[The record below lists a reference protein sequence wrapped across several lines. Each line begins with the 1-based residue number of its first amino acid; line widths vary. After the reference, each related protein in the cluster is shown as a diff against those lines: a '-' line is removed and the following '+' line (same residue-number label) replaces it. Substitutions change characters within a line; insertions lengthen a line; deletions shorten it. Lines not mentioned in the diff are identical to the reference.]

1 MQATLHKI
9 LIVDDEAG
17 LLYSLMAFFE
27 DENFDVKGAS
37 SGEEALEILK
47 REDVDA
53 VIVDMR
59 LPGIDGNEVILQA
72 KELGSKAKFLIHTG
86 STDYKLP
93 TSLIDLGYRQEH
105 IFLKP
110 LADLSILTET
120 VEKLLS

>member
-1 MQATLHKI
+1 MQEPLHKI

-47 REDVDA
+47 EEDVDA

-72 KELGSKAKFLIHTG
+72 KDLGSKAKFLIHTG

-120 VEKLLS
+120 VKNILS

>member
-1 MQATLHKI
+1 MQGLLHKI
-9 LIVDDEAG
+9 LIVDDETG
-17 LLYSLMAFFE
+17 LLHSLMAFFE
-27 DENFDVKGAS
+27 DEDFDVKGAS

-47 REDVDA
+47 KEDIDA

-120 VEKLLS
+120 VKKILS

>member
-1 MQATLHKI
+1 MQEPLHKI
-9 LIVDDEAG
+9 LIVDDETG
-17 LLYSLMAFFE
+17 LLYSLLAFFE

-47 REDVDA
+47 KEDVDA

-59 LPGIDGNEVILQA
+59 LSGIDGNEVILQA
-72 KELGSKAKFLIHTG
+72 KELGFKAKFLIHTG

-93 TSLIDLGYRQEH
+93 ASLIELGYRQEH

-110 LADLSILTET
+110 LTDLSILTET
-120 VEKLLS
+120 VKEILS

>member
-1 MQATLHKI
+1 MQEPLHKI
-9 LIVDDEAG
+9 LIVDDEIG
-17 LLYSLMAFFE
+17 LLYSLKAFFE

-47 REDVDA
+47 KEDVDA

-93 TSLIDLGYRQEH
+93 TSLIDLGYRQKH

-110 LADLSILTET
+110 LADLCILTET
-120 VEKLLS
+120 VKEMLS

>member
-1 MQATLHKI
+1 MQGPLHKI
-9 LIVDDEAG
+9 LIVDDETG

-47 REDVDA
+47 KEDVDA

-59 LPGIDGNEVILQA
+59 LPGIEGNEVILQA
-72 KELGSKAKFLIHTG
+72 KELGSRAKFLIHTG

-93 TSLIDLGYRQEH
+93 ASLIDLGYRQEH

-120 VEKLLS
+120 VKDMLS